1 MKWTAVISADWIAMV
16 GMMDDATA
24 GRLFKQMLSIMNG
37 SDEPDPDD
45 LKMVLAFIRRF
56 WADQEEKDARAIEQ
70 RRQAALSR
78 WHKEGVAPVDEW
90 TEAPAPKQR
99 EKKIKSVVPYSSE
112 FEEFWRVYPKHKGKF
127 KAREAWKRLLDGGFE
142 SSYLINKAT
151 EYAKE
156 CSLKHVEDRYI
167 KRPQGWLN
175 DGRFDDDFFTGT
187 VQANLDAITDGLD
200 SIFD

>member
-1 MKWTAVISADWIAMV
+1 MV

-78 WHKEGVAPVDEW
+78 WHKEGVAPVDE
-90 TEAPAPKQR
+90 
-99 EKKIKSVVPYSSE
+99 
-112 FEEFWRVYPKHKGKF
+112 
-127 KAREAWKRLLDGGFE
+127 
-142 SSYLINKAT
+142 
-151 EYAKE
+151 
-156 CSLKHVEDRYI
+156 
-167 KRPQGWLN
+167 
-175 DGRFDDDFFTGT
+175 
-187 VQANLDAITDGLD
+187 
-200 SIFD
+200 

>member
-16 GMMDDATA
+16 GLMDDATA
-24 GRLFKQMLSIMNG
+24 GRLFKQMLAIMNG
-37 SDEPDPDD
+37 SDAEDPAD
-45 LKMVLAFIRRF
+45 LKMILSFIRRF
-56 WADQEEKDARAIEQ
+56 RSDQEERDAELSDL
-70 RRQAALSR
+70 RRQAALMR
-78 WHKEGVAPVDEW
+78 WHGESVAPADNKDPS
-90 TEAPAPKQR
+90 PAPKQR
-99 EKKIKSVVPYSSE
+99 EKKVKSVIPYSSE
-112 FEEFWRVYPKHKGKF
+112 FEEFWRVYPKRKGKV
-127 KAREAWKRLLDGGFE
+127 KAREAWQRLLDGGFE
-142 SSYLINKAT
+142 SSYLISKAT

-156 CSLKHVEDRYI
+156 CDLKHVDERYI